1 MSHHK
6 KRKHQNLEHLYT
18 KPEEQSYNF
27 ENQPRRL
34 NFNLSTE
41 KKVIIGIIIFTL
53 FILGGSIFVLNSGES
68 AQAITMT
75 QEAKADIAEKQFD
88 WGNIDYDGPKAT
100 KIFTIKNSGTKPLQL
115 TKIKTSCHCTT
126 AQLSIDNN
134 KSPLF
139 GMNASAPWVGTV
151 APGKEAQLEVVF
163 DQTFHGPSGIGLVE
177 RFVSVETNDA
187 AQPKIDFSLAGIV
200 IKS

>member
-1 MSHHK
+1 MSRHK

-18 KPEEQSYNF
+18 KLEKQDYNS

-34 NFNLSTE
+34 NFFLSTE

-53 FILGGSIFVLNSGES
+53 FILGGSIYVLGSGES

-75 QEAKADIAEKQFD
+75 QEAKADVAQKQFD
-88 WGNIDYDGPKAT
+88 WGNINYDGPKTT
-100 KIFTIKNSGTKPLQL
+100 KVFAIKNSGTKPLQL

-126 AQLSIDNN
+126 AQLSIDDN

-139 GMNASAPWVGTV
+139 GMSASAPWVGTV
-151 APGKEAQLEVVF
+151 APGKEAHLEVVF

-177 RFVSVETNDA
+177 RFVNVETNDA
-187 AQPKIDFSLAGIV
+187 SQPKIDFSLTGIV